1 MMGVALV
8 SKETYCKRDLRKC
21 QKRPT
26 QVSKET
32 YCKRD
37 LRKCQRDLQH
47 RPQFTNSKIEVYK
60 SFQKYKFINHWS
72 TNCFVQSTLAPHVLL
87 TH

>member
-32 YCKRD
+32 YASVKRD
-37 LRKCQRDLQH
+37 LLQK
-47 RPQFTNSKIEVYK
+47 RPTQVSKGPTAQAAIHEFENR
-60 SFQKYKFINHWS
+60 S
-72 TNCFVQSTLAPHVLL
+72 L
-87 TH
+87 